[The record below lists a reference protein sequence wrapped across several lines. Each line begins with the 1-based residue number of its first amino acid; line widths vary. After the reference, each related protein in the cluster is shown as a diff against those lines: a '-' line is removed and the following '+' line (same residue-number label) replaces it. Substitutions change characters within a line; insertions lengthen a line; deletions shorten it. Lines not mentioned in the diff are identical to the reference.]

1 MPAHIHGL
9 EQVRDVEDLQ
19 IFFGIVAVCFS
30 EVQGI
35 ITQSITTTGVKRCGH
50 THVLHSAYRSQFA
63 LCRWDQPSD
72 RTLLFP
78 LDTMISPT
86 EFENPTSDASSGER
100 TQKKRKRGLGKGG
113 AAANYC
119 TMSVASRMAQ
129 FPNEPFEE
137 RVGSLNQSVMW
148 CLGCGK
154 PVSHQTKTS
163 VKQHVDSQTHQKGK
177 ETLKKQKAKREA
189 AATKEKEVPQMRVST
204 LRQPSL
210 SHVLNIHAERFE
222 VQDDA
227 VFTLLACGIPVEK
240 LNHKIF
246 RAFLRK
252 YTTVEGCLSELGGE
266 FPKHCPH
273 ASSEFCAG

>member
-1 MPAHIHGL
+1 LNNWEHRGEDMYCPRALLKLPRSG
-9 EQVRDVEDLQ
+9 RD
-19 IFFGIVAVCFS
+19 FFFC
-30 EVQGI
+30 
-35 ITQSITTTGVKRCGH
+35 VKDSPGCGH

-154 PVSHQTKTS
+154 PVSHQTRNF
-163 VKQHVDSQTHQKGK
+163 G
-177 ETLKKQKAKREA
+177 
-189 AATKEKEVPQMRVST
+189 
-204 LRQPSL
+204 
-210 SHVLNIHAERFE
+210 
-222 VQDDA
+222 
-227 VFTLLACGIPVEK
+227 AC
-240 LNHKIF
+240 H
-246 RAFLRK
+246 
-252 YTTVEGCLSELGGE
+252 
-266 FPKHCPH
+266 
-273 ASSEFCAG
+273 

>member
-1 MPAHIHGL
+1 MYATAYPGATVFL
-9 EQVRDVEDLQ
+9 
-19 IFFGIVAVCFS
+19 AVCFS

-35 ITQSITTTGVKRCGH
+35 ITQSITTAGVKRCGH
-50 THVLHSAYRSQFA
+50 THVLRSAYRSQFA

-72 RTLLFP
+72 RTLLFL

-100 TQKKRKRGLGKGG
+100 TQKKRKQGLGKGG

-129 FPNEPFEE
+129 LPNEPFEE

-154 PVSHQTKTS
+154 PVSHQTKTG

-177 ETLKKQKAKREA
+177 ETLKKQK
-189 AATKEKEVPQMRVST
+189 
-204 LRQPSL
+204 
-210 SHVLNIHAERFE
+210 
-222 VQDDA
+222 
-227 VFTLLACGIPVEK
+227 
-240 LNHKIF
+240 
-246 RAFLRK
+246 
-252 YTTVEGCLSELGGE
+252 
-266 FPKHCPH
+266 
-273 ASSEFCAG
+273 